1 MGSGLGVG
9 QELGDPH
16 ALVGPRSS
24 CCGGREGD
32 GTHLL
37 EGELRAQR
45 APAPRVRDGT
55 GWQPSMSCAA
65 CKEASEELGLCPSSS
80 LTYTLKNSGKI
91 LKRTATSY
99 QPVGC
104 PLRQGCLWVIR
115 TRTVSDELCRAGA
128 DAGCRWVPG
137 LLLLSCVCLQFL
149 GTMLPPAKLPCMPSG
164 EIKQGKKERGHYKP
178 MHEDAYQRKPRL
190 VQLCDLVEHAAR
202 GSCVA
207 EMAL

>member
-9 QELGDPH
+9 QELGDPR
-16 ALVGPRSS
+16 ALMGPRSS
-24 CCGGREGD
+24 CCRGRKGD

-37 EGELRAQR
+37 EGELRVQR

-55 GWQPSMSCAA
+55 DWQPSMSCAA

-91 LKRTATSY
+91 LKCTATSY

-115 TRTVSDELCRAGA
+115 TRTVSDELCRAGDNA
-128 DAGCRWVPG
+128 EHPQLGAGGCLGCCCSPACACSFWGPCCQQQ
-137 LLLLSCVCLQFL
+137 SFPVCLL
-149 GTMLPPAKLPCMPSG
+149 GK
-164 EIKQGKKERGHYKP
+164 
-178 MHEDAYQRKPRL
+178 
-190 VQLCDLVEHAAR
+190 
-202 GSCVA
+202 
-207 EMAL
+207 

>member
-16 ALVGPRSS
+16 ALVGPHSS

-37 EGELRAQR
+37 EGEFRVQR

-55 GWQPSMSCAA
+55 GWLPSMSCTA

-115 TRTVSDELCRAGA
+115 TRTVSDELCRAGLTLSTR
-128 DAGCRWVPG
+128 RWVQVG
-137 LLLLSCVCLQFL
+137 AWAVAALL
-149 GTMLPPAKLPCMPSG
+149 PSVSG
-164 EIKQGKKERGHYKP
+164 
-178 MHEDAYQRKPRL
+178 D
-190 VQLCDLVEHAAR
+190 HAAI
-202 GSCVA
+202 SKA
-207 EMAL
+207 FLYALWGNKAREEGKRSLQAHA